1 MCRTRYEKPQKDTL
15 DLGKKYVET
24 YSWSNAVAADSVER
38 PALPASLLP
47 KEKHYVINTVR
58 TYSDYQRKRKLNREE
73 VARTTDRRKVLKIPS
88 QIYK

>member
-1 MCRTRYEKPQKDTL
+1 MPHQIRKTTKDTL
-15 DLGKKYVET
+15 NLGKKYVET

-38 PALPASLLP
+38 PALPASLP

-73 VARTTDRRKVLKIPS
+73 LTRTTDRRKVLKIPS